1 MLYIHIYICMS
12 INTYRHVSARIVAS
26 TDSVLAPSFS
36 PRLSMPITQVVM
48 WDLQRT
54 AFRLYADNG
63 GALFSIVDDMDIA
76 GRYLETTDKMSLDSS
91 VYVITNTRYAAYVR
105 EDGLKSILWFDAPE
119 MGKHQFSTSG
129 QFRPPLPLGGP
140 FVLRV
145 VQSGRTAAAGSMPPC
160 ATLRISWSSYSG
172 FWDVVASCSPPQ
184 KAFRHDI
191 WGIFFSPFLTGAKV
205 PESRRLAA
213 VSDLAAACPASVTDD
228 GCHSGRHLHACL

>member
-1 MLYIHIYICMS
+1 MS
-12 INTYRHVSARIVAS
+12 IHTYRHVSARIVAS

-48 WDLQRT
+48 WDLRRT

-145 VQSGRTAAAGSMPPC
+145 VQSGRTVAVGSMPPC
-160 ATLRISWSSYSG
+160 ATLRISWHSHSG
-172 FWDVVASCSPPQ
+172 FWDVVASCFPPP
-184 KAFRHDI
+184 KKRSDP
-191 WGIFFSPFLTGAKV
+191 IFGEFFFPHSSRARRYPRRY
-205 PESRRLAA
+205 PSRRILRRQLAA
-213 VSDLAAACPASVTDD
+213 ASDLAAACPASVTDD
-228 GCHSGRHLHACL
+228 CCHSGRHLHACW